1 MITCDY
7 PKSIGPDCLHCPP
20 FPPFVAHR
28 PLWSQ
33 AWGRRGGQ
41 VSCLR
46 LRSPVLTYSVWP
58 YIWLAHYS
66 TERTDT
72 LTIVSCK
79 WFLLSPFLVLSF
91 FFFWKLRFWSLH
103 SYFSLNSSKS
113 MALQI
118 GCAWS
123 RLVAYWQVLW
133 WNWVWGPTRAWGFWR
148 APVESNV
155 HPGKWLTGNEY
166 FLYLFL
172 SCFWLFL

>member
-7 PKSIGPDCLHCPP
+7 PKSIGLDCLHCPP

-33 AWGRRGGQ
+33 AWGRGGGQ

-72 LTIVSCK
+72 STIVSCK

-103 SYFSLNSSKS
+103 GYFSLNSSKS
-113 MALQI
+113 IALQI
-118 GCAWS
+118 GCAW
-123 RLVAYWQVLW
+123 
-133 WNWVWGPTRAWGFWR
+133 
-148 APVESNV
+148 ESPGCLLTGV
-155 HPGKWLTGNEY
+155 MMELGLGSHPGMGILESPSWV
-166 FLYLFL
+166 
-172 SCFWLFL
+172 